1 MVLGRFSSLW
11 LTCGDSEPLASLK
24 VLRDIA
30 IRTTNRSDAGIALVC
45 RHFLEQLSVCLWRH
59 NSHMFLHHF
68 SLLPVGPLWE
78 LSPAV
83 DSPAHGLATLSHT
96 ACNYIFLVVSATL
109 CHQVNFIITFNAWLF
124 LVVFSTCTLSYQV
137 TFFHGFM
144 FNHSWWFLPYLATR
158 IWHQSSTC
166 MNHKCQRIKLMWR
179 GSLTAL
185 AN

>member
-1 MVLGRFSSLW
+1 
-11 LTCGDSEPLASLK
+11 
-24 VLRDIA
+24 
-30 IRTTNRSDAGIALVC
+30 
-45 RHFLEQLSVCLWRH
+45 
-59 NSHMFLHHF
+59 MFLHHF

-166 MNHKCQRIKLMWR
+166 MNHKCQRIKLMCMWR
-179 GSLTAL
+179 FSHWSRELIKKYFLQKKKEMSVKEERAL
-185 AN
+185 IKMMALYITEI